1 VKTTYYRYIQDIWE
15 LDYGVRLQIP
25 VFNCERV
32 KHSNGV
38 SVDNYGMTLVDLKNV
53 GHKDDRLV
61 LADCVAQVSMYSIQ
75 KLGNT

>member
-25 VFNCERV
+25 VFKCERV

>member
-25 VFNCERV
+25 VFKCERV
-32 KHSNGV
+32 KHLNGV